1 MIVSKD
7 IHSSHPPSGTQAG
20 PPSILT
26 RSGTLKAESSIG
38 SEDDLGR
45 LPGREKETQKSDFTA
60 KADNADNI
68 FIEDI
73 ISAINFHFGET
84 LVRARFVEYLWR
96 FVRLSSRYEEDI
108 LGATTIGFPGVLFS
122 EGPGDTSQ
130 LGSGIVFLDDVAGS
144 REVTANASRIEGWRR
159 TPMHRM
165 FQEDF
170 KRVRATSAIRGFDIH
185 HQLWRLRNVKHMQDA
200 EVELIMRTLVNA
212 VQTYDQAVELLS
224 LIPPYTGGLLPLS
237 FGLFHQQEV
246 VRDLTVDLFTQ
257 LRMFPVGVQFLQALN
272 HFQRYA
278 YVRQAHARESR
289 GNNVRDPSGAGLLA
303 PPTGFTRTPSHRSEL
318 NLSAG

>member
-7 IHSSHPPSGTQAG
+7 IHSSHPQSGTQGG
-20 PPSILT
+20 PPALT
-26 RSGTLKAESSIG
+26 TRTGTLKAEASIG

-45 LPGREKETQKSDFTA
+45 ISGREREAPRGDYTA
-60 KADNADNI
+60 KADSADNV

-73 ISAINFHFGET
+73 ITAINFHFGET
-84 LVRARFVEYLWR
+84 LVRSRFVEYVWR
-96 FVRLSSRYEEDI
+96 FVRLASRYEEDV
-108 LGATTIGFPGVLFS
+108 LGATTICFPGASFAD
-122 EGPGDTSQ
+122 GTGDSSH
-130 LGSGIVFLDDVAGS
+130 LGSGIDFLDDVAGS
-144 REVTANASRIEGWRR
+144 REVLANASRIEGWRR
-159 TPMHRM
+159 TAMHRM
-165 FQEDF
+165 RQEDF
-170 KRVRATSAIRGFDIH
+170 KHSLADSAIRGFDVN

-200 EVELIMRTLVNA
+200 EAELIMRTMVDA
-212 VQTYDQAVELLS
+212 VQTYDQVAELLS
-224 LIPPYTGGLLPLS
+224 LTPPHNAGLLPLS

-289 GNNVRDPSGAGLLA
+289 GATARDTSYLA
-303 PPTGFTRTPSHRSEL
+303 PPVPFSRTPSHRSEL
-318 NLSAG
+318 NLGAG